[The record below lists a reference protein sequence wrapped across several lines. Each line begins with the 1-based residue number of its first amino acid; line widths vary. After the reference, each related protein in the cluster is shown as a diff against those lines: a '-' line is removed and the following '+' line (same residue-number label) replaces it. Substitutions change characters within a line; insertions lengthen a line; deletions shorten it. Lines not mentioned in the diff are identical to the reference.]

1 LFENLIKYLKIKNEN
16 VFDLKSKSIIIV
28 YMPVSKSKSVKK
40 SASKA
45 KKTASKA
52 KKVASKKVAS
62 KSKAK
67 SVSKSTV
74 SKATKVT
81 KKAAAAPVA
90 KVVNSVR
97 SFKVRLP
104 GSESFEGRF
113 TGLTPYQAA
122 NKALS
127 SYYRA
132 NPKSKVS
139 QITFTIKEST
149 RGSKRNEYT
158 YNGKRE
164 KLSTPVEYPIKSAD
178 GTVRTI
184 RKAFKNRLT
193 KVKKAELAKLLSASA

>member
-1 LFENLIKYLKIKNEN
+1 MG
-16 VFDLKSKSIIIV
+16 

-40 SASKA
+40 TASKA
-45 KKTASKA
+45 KKTVSKA

-62 KSKAK
+62 KSKAASKKVASK
-67 SVSKSTV
+67 SKAVSKSAV

-81 KKAAAAPVA
+81 KKVVAKPVA
-90 KVVNSVR
+90 KVVKSVR

-193 KVKKAELAKLLSASA
+193 KIKKAELAKLLSAS

>member
-1 LFENLIKYLKIKNEN
+1 MYLRIKIKS
-16 VFDLKSKSIIIV
+16 VFDLKSKYILIV
-28 YMPVSKSKSVKK
+28 YMPVKNKSVKK
-40 SASKA
+40 TATKA
-45 KKTASKA
+45 TKVAKTASKTKVVKPTA
-52 KKVASKKVAS
+52 KAT
-62 KSKAK
+62 KA
-67 SVSKSTV
+67 VSKSAA
-74 SKATKVT
+74 KATKAT
-81 KKAAAAPVA
+81 PKAVVA
-90 KVVNSVR
+90 KATPVVATIVKSVR

-104 GSESFEGRF
+104 GSETFEGRF

-164 KLSTPVEYPIKSAD
+164 KLTTPVEYPIKGAD
-178 GTVRTI
+178 GTERVI
-184 RKAFKNRLT
+184 RKEFKNRLT
-193 KVKKAELAKLLSASA
+193 KVKKAELAAIASA

>member
-1 LFENLIKYLKIKNEN
+1 
-16 VFDLKSKSIIIV
+16 
-28 YMPVSKSKSVKK
+28 MPVSKSKSVKK
-40 SASKA
+40 TASKA
-45 KKTASKA
+45 KKPVSKKPVS

-62 KSKAK
+62 KAASKSKVASKSKA
-67 SVSKSTV
+67 VSKSAA

-81 KKAAAAPVA
+81 KVAAKPVT
-90 KVVNSVR
+90 KVVKSVR

-139 QITFTIKEST
+139 KITFTIKEST

-178 GTVRTI
+178 GTIRTI

-193 KVKKAELAKLLSASA
+193 KIKKAELAKLLSASA

>member
-1 LFENLIKYLKIKNEN
+1 
-16 VFDLKSKSIIIV
+16 
-28 YMPVSKSKSVKK
+28 MPVSKSKSVKK
-40 SASKA
+40 AASKA
-45 KKTASKA
+45 KKSVSK
-52 KKVASKKVAS
+52 SKKVAAKKVTS
-62 KSKAK
+62 KKVAAK
-67 SVSKSTV
+67 SAV
-74 SKATKVT
+74 SKASKTTKVS
-81 KKAAAAPVA
+81 KKATAAPVA
-90 KVVNSVR
+90 KVVKSVR

-178 GTVRTI
+178 GTVSTI

-193 KVKKAELAKLLSASA
+193 KVKKAELAKLLAASA

>member
-1 LFENLIKYLKIKNEN
+1 
-16 VFDLKSKSIIIV
+16 
-28 YMPVSKSKSVKK
+28 MPVSKSKSVKK

-45 KKTASKA
+45 TKTASKA

-62 KSKAK
+62 KSKA
-67 SVSKSTV
+67 VSKSAV

-81 KKAAAAPVA
+81 KKVAAKPVA
-90 KVVNSVR
+90 KVVKSVR

-193 KVKKAELAKLLSASA
+193 KVKKAELAKLQAASA

>member
-1 LFENLIKYLKIKNEN
+1 
-16 VFDLKSKSIIIV
+16 
-28 YMPVSKSKSVKK
+28 MPVSKSKSVKK

-62 KSKAK
+62 KAKA
-67 SVSKSTV
+67 VSKSTV

-90 KVVNSVR
+90 KVVKSVR

-164 KLSTPVEYPIKSAD
+164 KLSTPVEYPIKGAD

-193 KVKKAELAKLLSASA
+193 KVKKAELAKLLAASA

>member
-1 LFENLIKYLKIKNEN
+1 
-16 VFDLKSKSIIIV
+16 
-28 YMPVSKSKSVKK
+28 MPVSKSKSVKK

-62 KSKAK
+62 KSKA
-67 SVSKSTV
+67 VSKSAV

-81 KKAAAAPVA
+81 KKVAAKPVA
-90 KVVNSVR
+90 KVVKSVR

-193 KVKKAELAKLLSASA
+193 KVKKLNLLNF

>member
-1 LFENLIKYLKIKNEN
+1 
-16 VFDLKSKSIIIV
+16 
-28 YMPVSKSKSVKK
+28 MPVSKSKSVKK
-40 SASKA
+40 TASKA
-45 KKTASKA
+45 KKPVS

-62 KSKAK
+62 KKVASKAVSKAASK
-67 SVSKSTV
+67 SKAVSKSAA

-81 KKAAAAPVA
+81 KVAAKPVA
-90 KVVNSVR
+90 KVVKSVR

-139 QITFTIKEST
+139 KITFTIKEST

-178 GTVRTI
+178 GTIRTI

-193 KVKKAELAKLLSASA
+193 KIKKAELAKLLSASA

>member
-1 LFENLIKYLKIKNEN
+1 
-16 VFDLKSKSIIIV
+16 
-28 YMPVSKSKSVKK
+28 MPVSKSKSVKK
-40 SASKA
+40 SASKSKA

-52 KKVASKKVAS
+52 KKTTSKIAS
-62 KSKAK
+62 KSA
-67 SVSKSTV
+67 
-74 SKATKVT
+74 VT
-81 KKAAAAPVA
+81 KKTKKVTTTA
-90 KVVNSVR
+90 KAVTKKIKSVR

-193 KVKKAELAKLLSASA
+193 KIKKAELAKLLAASA

>member
-1 LFENLIKYLKIKNEN
+1 
-16 VFDLKSKSIIIV
+16 
-28 YMPVSKSKSVKK
+28 MPVSKSKSVKK
-40 SASKA
+40 TASKA
-45 KKTASKA
+45 KKTVSKA

-62 KSKAK
+62 KSKAVSK
-67 SVSKSTV
+67 AKAVSKSAV

-81 KKAAAAPVA
+81 KKAAAKPVA
-90 KVVNSVR
+90 KVVKSVR

-193 KVKKAELAKLLSASA
+193 KIKKAELAKLLAASA

>member
-1 LFENLIKYLKIKNEN
+1 MLVFKKNCLVLIKYLKIKNEN

-40 SASKA
+40 SASKSKA
-45 KKTASKA
+45 KKTASKSKA
-52 KKVASKKVAS
+52 KKTTTKTAS
-62 KSKAK
+62 KSAVTKNTK
-67 SVSKSTV
+67 
-74 SKATKVT
+74 KVT
-81 KKAAAAPVA
+81 TTAKAVT
-90 KVVNSVR
+90 KNIKSVR

-149 RGSKRNEYT
+149 RGSKRNEYS

-164 KLSTPVEYPIKSAD
+164 KLKTPVEYPIKSAD

-184 RKAFKNRLT
+184 TKAFKNRLT
-193 KVKKAELAKLLSASA
+193 KIKKAELAKMKLA